1 MKLNLEFSLPEYPHS
16 KQWIKEF
23 TTTSIDNWA
32 AQCANAETGIDCFNL
47 CKLVYLNELGIDI
60 PYTSD
65 HFCKIVDEDW
75 YSKTHERYF
84 EIGGADTDTYGW
96 RKVKEPKLYDIIT
109 MSLGATNVTNHC
121 ALYVDRNKM
130 LQTMI
135 KHTSWVAP
143 YGNYYKQY
151 TTGIYRWKDL

>member
-1 MKLNLEFSLPEYPHS
+1 MTAWYNKYKDFPYLHLGN
-16 KQWIKEF
+16 
-23 TTTSIDNWA
+23 
-32 AQCANAETGIDCFNL
+32 NAETGIDCFNL

-60 PYTSD
+60 PYSTSD
-65 HFCKIVDEDW
+65 YCNIVDEDW
-75 YSKTHERYF
+75 YNKTHERLF
-84 EIGGADTDTYGW
+84 EQAATDEYGW
-96 RKVKEPKLYDIIT
+96 IKVKEPKRYDIIT

-121 ALYVDRNKM
+121 ALYADRNKI

-135 KHTSWVAP
+135 NHKSWIAP

>member
-1 MKLNLEFSLPEYPHS
+1 MTAWYNKYKDFPYLHLGN
-16 KQWIKEF
+16 
-23 TTTSIDNWA
+23 
-32 AQCANAETGIDCFNL
+32 NAETGIDCFNL
-47 CKLVYLNELGIDI
+47 CKLVYLNELNIDI

-65 HFCKIVDEDW
+65 HFCKIIDEDW

-84 EIGGADTDTYGW
+84 EKGGADTDTYGW
-96 RKVKEPKLYDIIT
+96 RKIRGEPKLYDLIT

-121 ALYVDRNKM
+121 ALYVDRNRI

-135 KHTSWVAP
+135 DHTSWVAP

-151 TTGIYRWKDL
+151 TTGVYRWKDL